1 MRSDNTD
8 STDMDNQSLDNAI
21 IDYLSKKSI
30 TDQTEKLALARI
42 ASKTQT
48 SIEQIQM
55 SINRLSTRNIVR
67 KIYFEGKVGFELTPK
82 GKIAVDTIA
91 KVQTDRITKQLQEA
105 IQQERKTKLR
115 TSALDKLI
123 SIEDKWQN
131 YQVPDKNHAEEIE
144 KEAAKLLAATK
155 ETQNKQPLCHL
166 HPQNYERKFSEYK
179 PQIENLTQQN
189 NNLTKEVNNY
199 GKIKNHFLLISA
211 DIEQIGKAIIKYES
225 IAEATNQ
232 VNLLKTTLSK
242 LKPIKSQL
250 GEFDSEQLSRF
261 EDLKT
266 KLADNSRRLETL
278 KKPTHEFAP
287 IKRENSAEKTV
298 LYPDPEC
305 PIKLEHKTSNYPTE
319 EKCGKCGTKR
329 KSTPV
334 NIG

>member
-1 MRSDNTD
+1 MDGTDTDKSSIDNV
-8 STDMDNQSLDNAI
+8 I
-21 IDYLSKKSI
+21 IDYLSKKSV

-48 SIEQIQM
+48 NIDQVQR
-55 SINRLSTRNIVR
+55 SINRLSTRNVIR
-67 KIYFEGKVGFELTPK
+67 KIFFQGKIGFELTPK
-82 GKIAVDTIA
+82 EKIAIDAIA

-105 IQQERKTKLR
+105 IQRERKTKLR
-115 TSALDKLI
+115 TSVLNKLI

-131 YQVPDKNHAEEIE
+131 YMVVDKKLADEFE
-144 KEAAKLLAATK
+144 KKATKLLNETK
-155 ETQNKQPLCHL
+155 ETQNKQPLCAV
-166 HPQNYERKFSEYK
+166 HPQNYDREFSEYK

-199 GKIKNHFLLISA
+199 AKIKNHLLSISA
-211 DIEQIGKAIIKYES
+211 DIEKIDKAIIKYES
-225 IAEATNQ
+225 VAEATNQ
-232 VNLLKTTLSK
+232 VRLLKTTLSK
-242 LKPIKSQL
+242 LEPIKSQL
-250 GEFDSEQLSRF
+250 EEFDSEQLSRF

-266 KLADNSRRLETL
+266 KLADNSRLLETL

-287 IKRENSAEKTV
+287 IKRENSVEKTV

-305 PIKLEHKTSNYPTE
+305 PIKHEHKTSSYPIE
-319 EKCGKCGTKR
+319 EKCSKCGTKR